1 MNMYQRIVG
10 VLLCFAIL
18 LSVATVTV
26 SAKGE
31 FVIRGSQVTARAGN
45 QVTVDVLL
53 ENNPG
58 ICALN
63 LYYLYDQTN
72 LTLKTVES
80 KVSAFTMTHDV
91 TTVWDA
97 ASNYTQDGILAT
109 LIFEVA
115 ENAPNSDYEI
125 QIYFISAAND
135 EFEEVQATTAS
146 GTITV
151 AQQGRTLEGKLISYG
166 SATDEVTLEMFE
178 ASGDSV
184 YRSIYEKGNSV
195 SYSIPNVA
203 YGTYTF
209 RVSKNHHV
217 TRTYIFS
224 VYPDEATL
232 DMKICLIGDVT
243 GDGKVNIM
251 DVAKLYAHVKGVG
264 SLTDSYILACGNVT
278 GDSKVNI
285 MDIAKIYAHV
295 KGQSHLY

>member
-1 MNMYQRIVG
+1 MNMYQRVVS
-10 VLLCFAIL
+10 VLLCFVLL
-18 LSVATVTV
+18 LSMATVAV

-31 FVIRGSQVTARAGN
+31 FVIRGSQATACVGD

-63 LYYLYDQTN
+63 LYYRYDQTN
-72 LTLKTVES
+72 LTLEKVES
-80 KVSAFTMTHDV
+80 EVSVFTMTHDV

-97 ASNYTQDGILAT
+97 VSNYTQDGILAT
-109 LIFEVA
+109 LTFKVA
-115 ENAPNSDYEI
+115 ENAPIGDYEI

-151 AQQGRTLEGKLISYG
+151 AQQGRTLEGKLTSYG

-184 YRSIYEKGNSV
+184 YRSICEKGNSV
-195 SYSIPNVA
+195 SYSIPNVD

-209 RVSKNHHV
+209 RVSKKHHV

-232 DMKICLIGDVT
+232 DMKICLLGDVT
-243 GDGKVNIM
+243 GDGRVNVG
-251 DVAKLYAHVKGVG
+251 DTAKLYSHIRQTALFTDEYQLLCANVNGG
-264 SLTDSYILACGNVT
+264 SLNV
-278 GDSKVNI
+278 GDVANI
-285 MDIAKIYAHV
+285 YSHI
-295 KGQSHLY
+295 KGTKKLY